1 MESAKAQL
9 AKLKR
14 RSVKQE
20 IVLPSTMEGVIDSLF
35 DLLMHKTG
43 LHINEAIQLF
53 SLLDVSSFE
62 SIVQRFHATGDF
74 DSRQTLIY
82 YLTLFRKE
90 PKVKILME
98 HASLPLEFIES
109 IVLSTVVRTNLNDA
123 DEHKALDEL
132 LDTLPHKTQYELVS
146 KTKFLSRDPIL
157 VYYLLAKLDKAH
169 LDLYFSEPEN
179 TTKFVIGICNLPEKM
194 IRTIFFKNPE
204 LHGFYMMFYETV
216 DLSMYPKAHDYC
228 QIDLT
233 EVEKT
238 KKLAIEVAAKFKVS
252 SELKIPLPRRNKDR
266 FVYIISRIRYLPDI
280 STVLASL
287 EKEGVI
293 DTQENSLLFEIVTNP
308 LYGDVLN
315 KFTLP
320 VQETREIDEFIF

>member
-1 MESAKAQL
+1 
-9 AKLKR
+9 
-14 RSVKQE
+14 
-20 IVLPSTMEGVIDSLF
+20 MEGVIESLF

-53 SLLDVSSFE
+53 SLLDVPSFE
-62 SIVQRFHATGDF
+62 TIVQRFHATGDF

-98 HASLPLEFIES
+98 HSSLPLEFIES
-109 IVLSTVVRTNLNDA
+109 IVLSTVVRTNLSDA

-146 KTKFLSRDPIL
+146 KTKFLSRDQIL
-157 VYYLLAKLDKAH
+157 VYYLLAKLNKTY
-169 LDLYFSEPEN
+169 LDLYFQEPEN
-179 TTKFVIGICNLPEKM
+179 AKKFVIGICNLPEKM

-204 LHGFYMMFYETV
+204 LHSYYMMFYDSV
-216 DLSMYPKAHDYC
+216 DLSMYPKARDYC

-238 KKLAIEVAAKFKVS
+238 KKLALEVASKFKVS
-252 SELKIPLPRRNKDR
+252 SELKLPLPRRNKDR
-266 FVYIISRIRYLPDI
+266 FVFIISRIRHLPDI

-293 DTQENSLLFEIVTNP
+293 DTQENSLFFEIITNP
-308 LYGDVLN
+308 LYSDVLD
-315 KFTLP
+315 KYTIP
-320 VQETREIDEFIF
+320 VQETEKISDIIF